1 MQKNIQL
8 GETTI
13 QLSEQYN
20 APKSDVLFLNVHED
34 EQTSI
39 VAIESFTNVIPLN
52 FVYIKHLLTRRVSF
66 DIKNKSYSVDP
77 NRIYTAKGRKAT
89 LEPSKG
95 LNFKAKYT
103 AKTLAQ
109 EILEIVNRFKTIVT
123 LHNNTDV
130 NYTIKSYL
138 PGGDESQ
145 NTADIYV
152 SDKWDADDFIYTTD
166 KKFFNFFKKEDCNV
180 ILQDN
185 SKYVND
191 GSLSVYCG
199 KNNLPYINIEAQK
212 GHLEQQKELIII
224 VFKLLNINYK
234 A

>member
-8 GETTI
+8 GETTV
-13 QLSEQYN
+13 QLVEEYN
-20 APKSDVLFLNVHED
+20 APKSEILFLNVHED

-39 VAIESFTNVIPLN
+39 EAIQSFTNQVPLN
-52 FVYIKHLLTRRVSF
+52 FVYIKHLATRRVSF
-66 DIKNKSYSVDP
+66 EIKNKQYSVDP

-89 LEPSKG
+89 LEPSEG
-95 LNFKAKYT
+95 LNFKARSV
-103 AKTLAQ
+103 AKILAQ
-109 EILEIVNRFKTIVT
+109 EILEIVNQFKTIVT

-152 SDKWDADDFIYTTD
+152 SDKWDADDFIYTTN
-166 KKFFNFFKKEDCNV
+166 KQFFDFFKKQDCNV

-212 GHLEQQKELIII
+212 GHLEEQKELIKI
-224 VFKLLNINYK
+224 VFKLLNIKN
-234 A
+234 